1 MTNCLSSRSLT
12 HSSVTIILLIDY
24 FYSIFNFSNYVHLCL
39 FFISSRSLSN
49 ILIDFCTFFILF
61 LRFWIMFTIIILNSF
76 SDSLPNSSLFGFVN
90 FYLFLLFAQYFYL
103 LPFLFIYF
111 SSNLLCL
118 RSLFSRRQ
126 DFKAII
132 FLPFVFSP
140 QWVRLVRLFV

>member
-1 MTNCLSSRSLT
+1 MTNCLSSCSLT

-90 FYLFLLFAQYFYL
+90 FYLFFFICTIFLFTSF
-103 LPFLFIYF
+103 FIYF